1 MLVRIG
7 LRVTKEANKG
17 KDNIIRWSLWSTLN
31 SQYATENCGKKRK
44 LLN

>member
-17 KDNIIRWSLWSTLN
+17 KDNIMRWSLWSTLN
-31 SQYATENCGKKRK
+31 SQYATEIVERK
-44 LLN
+44 ENY